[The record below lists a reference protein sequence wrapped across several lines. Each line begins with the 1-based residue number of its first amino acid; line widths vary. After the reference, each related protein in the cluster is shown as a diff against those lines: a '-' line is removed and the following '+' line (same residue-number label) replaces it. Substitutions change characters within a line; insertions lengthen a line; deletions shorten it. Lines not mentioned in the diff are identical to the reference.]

1 MRKGQGRQGYVLELG
16 KAKKF
21 ETDSPTRSRESVWVT
36 IRLIA
41 SKEWKLNSI
50 DVKTALLQRKVK

>member
-21 ETDSPTRSRESVWVT
+21 ETDSPTRSRESV
-36 IRLIA
+36 
-41 SKEWKLNSI
+41 
-50 DVKTALLQRKVK
+50 

>member
-21 ETDSPTRSRESVWVT
+21 ETDSPTRS
-36 IRLIA
+36 IA